1 MTRAAASVYRPVA
14 AIITHDSDV
23 RALAHGAVGVASE
36 LGCPLLFFVPI
47 QRPPFTADPAIVA
60 RMYQRAL
67 RDAES
72 LAALARPILDAAGCS
87 NSTRVVWH
95 GNWSFRRSRPAPTAA
110 LARAVRKSGAP
121 AVVTP
126 VELPTRLIRGVKI
139 VRLDA
144 GGTRPTQ
151 DLFEA
156 TPGTSKERTTPMSGV
171 NSTSA
176 ARENPATGATTPN
189 PVPAQRPP
197 WTFLTN
203 HSHVLLA
210 VTANSRAL
218 VEDIAATVGI
228 TARAT
233 LHILADLEDAGYL
246 QRVRE
251 GRRTRYVVQPTQHF
265 RHPATAHQEIGA
277 LLAIFTPTNVTPPK
291 ESS

>member
-1 MTRAAASVYRPVA
+1 MTGAAFILCRPVA
-14 AIITHDSDV
+14 AVITHDSDV
-23 RALAHGAVGVASE
+23 TVLAHSAVGVASE
-36 LGCPLLFFVPI
+36 LGSPLLFFVPI

-67 RDAES
+67 REAES
-72 LAALARPILDAAGCS
+72 LAALARPILDAAGFS
-87 NSTRVVWH
+87 SSTRVVWH
-95 GNWSFRRSRPAPTAA
+95 GSWSLRRSRPALTTA
-110 LARAVRKSGAP
+110 LARAVRKSGAT

-126 VELPTRLIRGVKI
+126 LELPTRAIRGVRI
-139 VRLDA
+139 VHLDA
-144 GGTRPTQ
+144 IRKHPAN
-151 DLFEA
+151 LFEA
-156 TPGTSKERTTPMSGV
+156 TPNTSKGRTTPMSGID
-171 NSTSA
+171 NTRTA
-176 ARENPATGATTPN
+176 MENPVTRAKTPST
-189 PVPAQRPP
+189 VPAQRPP

-203 HSHVLLA
+203 HGHVLLA